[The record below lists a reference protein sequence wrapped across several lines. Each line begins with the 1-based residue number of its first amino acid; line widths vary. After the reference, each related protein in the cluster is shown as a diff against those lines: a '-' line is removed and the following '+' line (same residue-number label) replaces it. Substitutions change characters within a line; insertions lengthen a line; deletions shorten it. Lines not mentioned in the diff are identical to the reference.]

1 MNAAQVAAMPAANA
15 AHALMWLILCKAAM
29 KVSMLAGTSSID
41 AQNHKPAARDTSEHA
56 NATDCRQQNLIH
68 LESPVCSATIIA

>member
-1 MNAAQVAAMPAANA
+1 MSAANA
-15 AHALMWLILCKAAM
+15 AHALMWLILCKGSDEGVDVIGHL
-29 KVSMLAGTSSID
+29 K
-41 AQNHKPAARDTSEHA
+41 HRRPKPQASGKDTSEHG